1 MNWCLYSE
9 MVLHPYNIQVSQK
22 LYLMHLHHT
31 TAQNVVIH
39 LWKLGWRREESEVL
53 RRVCL
58 RLSCGQIECSL
69 ESQGWYFSLL
79 RLFPPFL
86 LHVSKALDGSTTQHC
101 SAQRFNSCSQ
111 LPEHICWQLSASD
124 RKVWQCRWDM
134 SCLPFVQTESAAC
147 SLYSLWRM
155 SIVQLCYGILLGTV
169 QTCFNSV
176 NKPTETRE

>member
-1 MNWCLYSE
+1 
-9 MVLHPYNIQVSQK
+9 
-22 LYLMHLHHT
+22 MHLHHT

-39 LWKLGWRREESEVL
+39 LWKLGWRQEESEVL

-58 RLSCGQIECSL
+58 RLSCRQIECSL
-69 ESQGWYFSLL
+69 ESQDWYFSLL
-79 RLFPPFL
+79 RLFPPSFCMSPK
-86 LHVSKALDGSTTQHC
+86 HWMAPQHNT

-124 RKVWQCRWDM
+124 WKVWQCWWDM

-176 NKPTETRE
+176 NKPTEMTE